1 VKALPGIN
9 MNDYILNVRLQK
21 AKYLR
26 GNEDLPISEEASRVG
41 FSSQAYFSTA
51 FKSKLQVTPAE
62 FKQKMKG

>member
-1 VKALPGIN
+1 MKALPGIN

-26 GNEDLPISEEASRVG
+26 GNEDLPISEVASRVG
-41 FSSQAYFSTA
+41 FSSQAYFSTV

-62 FKQKMKG
+62 FKHKMKG